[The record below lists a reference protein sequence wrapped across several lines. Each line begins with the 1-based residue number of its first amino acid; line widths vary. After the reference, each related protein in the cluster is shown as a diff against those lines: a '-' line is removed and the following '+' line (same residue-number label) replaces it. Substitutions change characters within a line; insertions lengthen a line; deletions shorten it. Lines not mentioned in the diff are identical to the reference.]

1 MNHSCWS
8 TPPILG
14 TFSSRWQM
22 AGLPDGKEGRDL
34 LGQTCKLW
42 HPGGSLDTD
51 FALDFAAFLF
61 PWEYVIL
68 SPRSQNVPQTC
79 VDYLRTFS
87 PWEFSLLLGCKAGL
101 ILGVWPWF
109 CWVKHRGIWVGSTST
124 VTASPSIKW
133 PKFGAWDSWAV
144 TFFLNLVVHV
154 SIHQPFPKLQNHVP
168 SSGFSAEIPLTVG
181 LQVEAFFSFPWSIR
195 NLVIVYPCLPSKL
208 T

>member
-1 MNHSCWS
+1 MLEYP
-8 TPPILG
+8 PPILG

-51 FALDFAAFLF
+51 FALDFAAFFISLGVCHFVSTQSKCAPNMCGLF
-61 PWEYVIL
+61 ENLLTLGIL
-68 SPRSQNVPQTC
+68 TAVGLQSW
-79 VDYLRTFS
+79 VDLVS
-87 PWEFSLLLGCKAGL
+87 
-101 ILGVWPWF
+101 LGVWPWF